1 MYHVT
6 PLGNKI
12 SLFKLCYNNIKR
24 CFKLTRVE
32 KILVHIIIPVAL
44 VVLQYKSRQ
53 SSLDHWQINC
63 SLWLTSFSKIIVCV
77 SNSR

>member
-1 MYHVT
+1 MLLLLVT
-6 PLGNKI
+6 KFPY
-12 SLFKLCYNNIKR
+12 STLCYNNIKR

-53 SSLDHWQINC
+53 SSLDH
-63 SLWLTSFSKIIVCV
+63 
-77 SNSR
+77 